1 MQNTSHSFLVKRHTK
16 QQVLSK
22 EDLENKMSEIDE
34 QINTLLLRKAE
45 ILLKLKELESDEFVK
60 P

>member
-22 EDLENKMSEIDE
+22 EELEEQLSKIDE
-34 QINTLLLRKAE
+34 QINKLLLSKAE
-45 ILLKLKELESDEFVK
+45 ILLKLKELK
-60 P
+60 